1 VLTATA
7 ICLAG
12 VGAGATSGAGGDT
25 GSEGGGPVEPH
36 LQPLV
41 THPAP
46 DGTRRFRDG
55 ELRVKPTAIVA
66 GAEDQDIRITFDP
79 SGTGGTTRVG
89 VRLYRPA
96 DPSAGRGIPRYDGPK
111 RSFRLTGGSPQSLIL
126 RDLNLPPGDYR
137 LRLRDPAGERIG
149 GASIVVYAQHRLPP
163 ASSGT
168 PAGDG
173 AKTGARALPSPST
186 NNNISEQ
193 AGQQAETYD
202 VVEPDNS
209 ARVAASVNPDSGNPN
224 VWVSNDSMRPGTEL
238 IQTMPS
244 NSLRRASEG
253 GGTLA
258 LDLCCD
264 PALAADDRGNIW
276 LSHLAASPP
285 ANYIAINR
293 IAGPSA
299 TTLQTNNVAIPRFTT
314 GPQDKPM
321 SFIDTWPT
329 SPKRYRLYEVWI
341 ENPGQAVVI
350 NECNAATASACDSPE
365 NWADTPAAVELGSG
379 TNSYPSV
386 ATAPNG
392 DVYVVWWDQD
402 ADSIM
407 LDRCLAAENCN
418 LDGSWNEATAI
429 DNDLDPGSVS
439 PLPFFCPIIS
449 APGGRVGPQSYV
461 EVGPDGR
468 VYVAYSE
475 LRNNG
480 TNRCNASSNNRTF
493 ESRIAAGAP
502 NTFPALNSG
511 VRVTDDLANATN
523 DHFFPTLAA
532 DPSVPGRVETSLY
545 STKLDGTRETT
556 NQFYVTSTDG
566 GASYGAMTQFSTASS
581 DFSGAN
587 SDDFDYGDYA
597 GADAAGGLFR
607 PSWTDNRA
615 AHGGDA
621 ELYML
626 TPPSTGPAP
635 PTITDTDPD
644 SPANDNNPE
653 VKGTV
658 GAGSPTQVKIYKNET
673 CLGAP
678 DATGTVAQFT
688 GAGITVNVPGDA
700 TTALS
705 ARAADAANDES
716 ICSNT
721 INYTEDSTAPA
732 APTITDTD
740 PNSPANDNNPEVKG
754 LAEAGSTVTLF
765 ESGSCGGAIE
775 AQGTAASFATPGL
788 TAAVQSNAPT
798 MFTAT
803 ATDAA
808 GNVSG
813 CSAPF
818 PYVEDST
825 APAAPT
831 ITDTDPNSPANDNNP
846 EVKGLAEAGSTVML
860 FESGDCGGAIEA
872 QGTAASFAT
881 PGLTAAVADNV
892 TAAFTAAA
900 ADAASNVS
908 GCSAPFLYAEV
919 TPPSLLPPT
928 SAIPVFCNGRAA
940 TAGTSGANALTG
952 TPGSDALAGLG
963 GKDTL
968 RGRGGKDF
976 LCGGGGKDRLIGGG
990 GNDVCVGGSGQD
1002 TAKGCE
1008 KRKSI

>member
-96 DPSAGRGIPRYDGPK
+96 VPSAGRGIPRYDGPK

-126 RDLNLPPGDYR
+126 QDLNLPLGDYR

-276 LSHLAASPP
+276 LSHLALEPGDPTPP
-285 ANYIAINR
+285 GPGNYIAINR
-293 IAGPSA
+293 IAGPSG
-299 TTLQTNNVAIPRFTT
+299 TILQANNVAIPVFNNSGTQDL
-314 GPQDKPM
+314 QDKPM
-321 SFIDTWPT
+321 STIDTSAT

-341 ENPGQAVVI
+341 ENPGQHVVI
-350 NECNAATASACDSPE
+350 NECNAATASDCDSPE
-365 NWADTPAAVELGSG
+365 NWADTPAAVELGPS
-379 TNSYPSV
+379 TNSYPTV
-386 ATAPNG
+386 AAAPNG
-392 DVYVVWWDQD
+392 DVYVAWWDQD
-402 ADSIM
+402 ADQIVI
-407 LDRCLAAENCN
+407 DRCLAAENCN
-418 LDGSWNEATAI
+418 LDASWNEATVI
-429 DNDLDPGSVS
+429 DDDLDPVSGS
-439 PLPFFCPIIS
+439 PLPFFCPIIP
-449 APGGRVGPQSYV
+449 APGGRVGPQTYV
-461 EVGPDGR
+461 DVGPDSR
-468 VYVAYSE
+468 IYVAYSE
-475 LRNNG
+475 FRSNG
-480 TNRCNASSNNRTF
+480 SSRCTASGTDRTF
-493 ESRIAAGAP
+493 EARIAAAAA

-511 VRVTDDLANATN
+511 VRISDDGATASN
-523 DHFFPTLAA
+523 DHFFATLAA
-532 DPSVPGRVETSLY
+532 DPSVAGRVESSLY
-545 STKLDGTRETT
+545 STKLDPSGGTTD
-556 NQFYVTSTDG
+556 QFYVSSSNG
-566 GASYGAMTQFSTASS
+566 GMSYSAMTRISTASS

-597 GADAAGGLFR
+597 GADAAGGLFF
-607 PSWTDNRA
+607 PSWTDNRL
-615 AHGGDA
+615 AHDGDA

-626 TPPSTGPAP
+626 TAVGVPAP
-635 PTITDTDPD
+635 PAAPTLNDTDPD
-644 SPANDNNPE
+644 SPADDNQPE
-653 VKGTV
+653 
-658 GAGSPTQVKIYKNET
+658 
-673 CLGAP
+673 L
-678 DATGTVAQFT
+678 
-688 GAGITVNVPGDA
+688 
-700 TTALS
+700 
-705 ARAADAANDES
+705 
-716 ICSNT
+716 
-721 INYTEDSTAPA
+721 
-732 APTITDTD
+732 
-740 PNSPANDNNPEVKG
+740 KG
-754 LAEAGSTVTLF
+754 LAEAGSIVMIYTNAPCVGTPV
-765 ESGSCGGAIE
+765 AI
-775 AQGTAASFATPGL
+775 GTAAQLLSPGITVSVPDNNTTNLFA
-788 TAAVQSNAPT
+788 S
-798 MFTAT
+798 AT
-803 ATDAA
+803 NDGGT
-808 GNVSG
+808 SG
-813 CSAPF
+813 CSA
-818 PYVEDST
+818 
-825 APAAPT
+825 
-831 ITDTDPNSPANDNNP
+831 
-846 EVKGLAEAGSTVML
+846 GLAYV
-860 FESGDCGGAIEA
+860 
-872 QGTAASFAT
+872 
-881 PGLTAAVADNV
+881 
-892 TAAFTAAA
+892 
-900 ADAASNVS
+900 
-908 GCSAPFLYAEV
+908 EV
-919 TPPSLLPPT
+919 TPPPPT
-928 SAIPVFCNGRAA
+928 PTPTTPALRSAFCQGKPAI
-940 TAGTSGANALTG
+940 AGTSGANTLTG
-952 TPGSDALAGLG
+952 TPRADALAGLG
-963 GKDTL
+963 GRDTL
-968 RGRGGKDF
+968 RGKGGKDV